1 MVCSHAPIDLQ
12 ATKLLGP
19 ESTPILL
26 PTPNNPNP
34 QTVFSTPPSVPH
46 APHAPIY
53 SAAATTALTA
63 RLIHLS
69 QRPPEAVTPLDL
81 PQGRPDATDNGG
93 PVDTSD
99 A

>member
-1 MVCSHAPIDLQ
+1 MVCTPAPIDLQ
-12 ATKLLGP
+12 ATKPLGT
-19 ESTPILL
+19 ETTPTLL

-34 QTVFSTPPSVPH
+34 QTVFATPPSVPH
-46 APHAPIY
+46 APHAPNY

-81 PQGRPDATDNGG
+81 PQGRPDATDNGVAAD
-93 PVDTSD
+93 PQD